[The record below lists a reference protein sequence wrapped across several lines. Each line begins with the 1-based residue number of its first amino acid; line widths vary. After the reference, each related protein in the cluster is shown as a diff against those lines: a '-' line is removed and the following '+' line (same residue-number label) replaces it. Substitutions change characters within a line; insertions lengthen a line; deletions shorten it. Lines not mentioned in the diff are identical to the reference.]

1 LDEKLWHS
9 ASVDSQALLEL
20 LRATPSDPS
29 DPSDPAALWRRCAR
43 RLDVA
48 EESELDA
55 VGDELLSQWLKQNE
69 EGTSEAGS
77 SSLFPSSGIS
87 APRRGD
93 LLLTGAHAFA
103 AGTQQ
108 FLHKAILIVLAVDG
122 DEDSSEDTVHFGGD
136 EDFDRWTCLSPGE
149 SHHDATPLGD
159 SGLWWVRDA
168 AEAWRTRR
176 LSPCNMLFARGAVR
190 LGSLELE
197 LWQRRGEMG
206 LVRHWSPKLRD
217 VLSACCSY
225 EGPGARGVRLGLY
238 GDHHGFGL
246 WEVTGRLVL
255 AGEVDPQLLRSV
267 SPFMKV
273 MIRQLQL
280 SAELWVTGPF
290 DTGPGVKL
298 WGLHCFAGT
307 KMPRLDRRIPKT
319 NYEDEFPEDELPPED
334 ELRRRIPRRREDE
347 LRRRIPRRRIAKTNS
362 NSPNC
367 PPKTNSHPKTDSED
381 EFPED
386 ELPPEDEFPPEDE
399 LRRRIPRRRIA
410 PRRRIP
416 TRRRIPKTNS
426 PKTNCPPKTN
436 SPPKTNCEDE
446 FPEDELPPEDE
457 FPPEDELRRRIPR
470 RRIAPRRRL
479 FHQGW
484 FFCVRVESIRP
495 GTWQEPVE
503 FREKCWASAMKTE
516 KK

>member
-1 LDEKLWHS
+1 MLSRRILAAAAICLALEGAWHSSCAAMRLALSRQVPPSAARRKRTLPALRRRGTLHWREVRAQLVAGGRGRPGAGWMHLTPGLVEVGSLLLAGAGAFALRRPELHRAVALVVSRGDDAGASRPRALLLNRPAAHGEQAPQVLAVQTRETGGFPLPGLRLLEDRHDPLATADLLVDVGGEVTWRSTQHLQAELDEKLWHS

-122 DEDSSEDTVHFGGD
+122 DEVLALCLNRPAPQASRASRASSPRAASRAPRGFGAALSRSRRQDSSEDTVHFGGD

-225 EGPGARGVRLGLY
+225 EGPGARGKADNCQRDVCVGKL
-238 GDHHGFGL
+238 HSWCCQQL
-246 WEVTGRLVL
+246 W
-255 AGEVDPQLLRSV
+255 
-267 SPFMKV
+267 
-273 MIRQLQL
+273 
-280 SAELWVTGPF
+280 
-290 DTGPGVKL
+290 
-298 WGLHCFAGT
+298 
-307 KMPRLDRRIPKT
+307 
-319 NYEDEFPEDELPPED
+319 
-334 ELRRRIPRRREDE
+334 
-347 LRRRIPRRRIAKTNS
+347 
-362 NSPNC
+362 
-367 PPKTNSHPKTDSED
+367 
-381 EFPED
+381 
-386 ELPPEDEFPPEDE
+386 
-399 LRRRIPRRRIA
+399 
-410 PRRRIP
+410 
-416 TRRRIPKTNS
+416 
-426 PKTNCPPKTN
+426 
-436 SPPKTNCEDE
+436 
-446 FPEDELPPEDE
+446 
-457 FPPEDELRRRIPR
+457 
-470 RRIAPRRRL
+470 
-479 FHQGW
+479 
-484 FFCVRVESIRP
+484 
-495 GTWQEPVE
+495 
-503 FREKCWASAMKTE
+503 
-516 KK
+516 